1 MVTSELH
8 CLFRIL
14 LLEGIQYL
22 VAKAML
28 NVENCRKSKTQT
40 LFILKCGYEHTNKK
54 VKKYFLNTKSED
66 N

>member
-14 LLEGIQYL
+14 LIEGIQYL
-22 VAKAML
+22 IAKAML
-28 NVENCRKSKTQT
+28 NVENCRKPKSTD
-40 LFILKCGYEHTNKK
+40 LFILKCGYEHINKK
-54 VKKYFLNTKSED
+54 VKNYFCKTKSKD